1 MATAAASTRAP
12 RSRAA
17 SSAATAPAAPRVRRS
32 AAPAAAPAAPRVRRS
47 AAPAAAPAA
56 PRVRRS
62 AAPAAAPAAP
72 RVRRS
77 AEETRAN
84 LLAKAHGQRR
94 LSFGVLCIGI
104 AGALLAGVVAVNVL
118 VLRQNVE
125 LDRATRDRTILRAE
139 NATLASQV
147 SAAVSASR
155 IAGLAQ
161 RSLGLVQVDPE
172 GTTYLHLG
180 SGK

>member
-47 AAPAAAPAA
+47 AG
-56 PRVRRS
+56 
-62 AAPAAAPAAP
+62 PAAAPAAP

-172 GTTYLHLG
+172 GTTYLDLG
-180 SGK
+180 SGR

>member
-1 MATAAASTRAP
+1 MATVAAPTRAP
-12 RSRAA
+12 RARAA
-17 SSAATAPAAPRVRRS
+17 SGA
-32 AAPAAAPAAPRVRRS
+32 AAAPAAPRVRRT
-47 AAPAAAPAA
+47 AAPA
-56 PRVRRS
+56 V
-62 AAPAAAPAAP
+62 APAAP

-84 LLAKAHGQRR
+84 LRAKAYGQRR

-104 AGALLAGVVAVNVL
+104 AGTLLAGVVAVNVL
-118 VLRQNVE
+118 VLRQNVA

-147 SAAVSASR
+147 SATVSASR
-155 IAGLAQ
+155 IAGIAQ

-172 GTTYLHLG
+172 GATYLHLG

>member
-1 MATAAASTRAP
+1 MATAAVPSRASRTRA
-12 RSRAA
+12 AA
-17 SSAATAPAAPRVRRS
+17 SAAAPARTAPTRSAPGRSTPAAPRVRRTAAPVVAPAAPRVRRT
-32 AAPAAAPAAPRVRRS
+32 
-47 AAPAAAPAA
+47 
-56 PRVRRS
+56 
-62 AAPAAAPAAP
+62 
-72 RVRRS
+72 

-84 LLAKAHGQRR
+84 LLARAHGQRR

-104 AGALLAGVVAVNVL
+104 AGTLLAGVVAVNVV

-125 LDRATRDRTILRAE
+125 LDHATRDRTTLRAE

-161 RSLGLVQVDPE
+161 RSLGLVQPAPE
-172 GTTYLHLG
+172 GTTYLDLG
-180 SGK
+180 SRK

>member
-1 MATAAASTRAP
+1 M
-12 RSRAA
+12 
-17 SSAATAPAAPRVRRS
+17 
-32 AAPAAAPAAPRVRRS
+32 
-47 AAPAAAPAA
+47 
-56 PRVRRS
+56 
-62 AAPAAAPAAP
+62 
-72 RVRRS
+72 
-77 AEETRAN
+77 
-84 LLAKAHGQRR
+84 
-94 LSFGVLCIGI
+94 LCIGI

-172 GTTYLHLG
+172 GTTYLNLG
-180 SGK
+180 SGR

>member
-12 RSRAA
+12 RARAA
-17 SSAATAPAAPRVRRS
+17 SGAVAAPAAPRARRSAAPAPAVAPAAPRVRRP
-32 AAPAAAPAAPRVRRS
+32 APAVAPAAPR
-47 AAPAAAPAA
+47 A
-56 PRVRRS
+56 
-62 AAPAAAPAAP
+62 
-72 RVRRS
+72 RRS

-84 LLAKAHGQRR
+84 LRAKAHGQRR

-104 AGALLAGVVAVNVL
+104 AGTLLAGVVAVNVL

-172 GTTYLHLG
+172 GTTYLNLG
-180 SGK
+180 SGR